1 MSSKVLLVEDERTLS
16 GIVRDALETMDFSV
30 ELAYDG
36 SEGLRRYFENR
47 PDILVVDVMMPKMS
61 GFDMVKAIRQSDK
74 ETPILFL
81 TAKTTVDDVVT
92 GFNLGADDYLK
103 KPFAIPELVVR
114 MKNLLGRSV
123 GRALDQEK
131 GQESYSIGE
140 YQFTPESAT
149 LLHKHTGESTLIPRR
164 EADILL
170 LLCKGSG
177 SIIPTQNILLSLW
190 GDDDFFNARS
200 LQVLITNSAGKNVR
214 PHIHRLPALHNSADL
229 RFLQPEAIL
238 LQHPGRCQVLRE
250 HRADYA
256 LQRQFPE
263 RNPADLPNRF
273 RADTLGPERR
283 QNHIANRPGIAL
295 LIGHPLHGNTTDNL
309 PVRYDSPPDTLLAV
323 ILRHHTKPPV
333 GIRFGERHQRFPVSE
348 GPLMKVNGHSS
359 DSHCT
364 IFSNTSG
371 EMVSSMSRYSVAA
384 PVWQCWNK

>member
-1 MSSKVLLVEDERTLS
+1 MTHKVLLVEDERTLS

-36 SEGLRRYFENR
+36 SEGLHRFFENR

-131 GQESYSIGE
+131 DQESYKIGE

-149 LLHKHTGESTLIPRR
+149 LLYRPSGDSTLIPRR
-164 EADILL
+164 EADILQ

-177 SIIPTQNILLSLW
+177 NIIPTQNILLSLW

-200 LQVLITNSAGKNVR
+200 LQVLITRLRHRFSRDLRIRIVNVR
-214 PHIHRLPALHNSADL
+214 GTGYKL
-229 RFLQPEAIL
+229 
-238 LQHPGRCQVLRE
+238 
-250 HRADYA
+250 
-256 LQRQFPE
+256 
-263 RNPADLPNRF
+263 
-273 RADTLGPERR
+273 
-283 QNHIANRPGIAL
+283 IA
-295 LIGHPLHGNTTDNL
+295 
-309 PVRYDSPPDTLLAV
+309 
-323 ILRHHTKPPV
+323 
-333 GIRFGERHQRFPVSE
+333 E
-348 GPLMKVNGHSS
+348 
-359 DSHCT
+359 
-364 IFSNTSG
+364 
-371 EMVSSMSRYSVAA
+371 
-384 PVWQCWNK
+384 